1 MSRFPGWRN
10 EGMMNAQSD
19 RELLEAARRGNREAF
34 ASLVSRHQQMVCAI
48 AYSRTG
54 SYAASEDVAQD
65 TFLAAWRQIAKADL
79 PENFR
84 AWLCGTV
91 RNLAARFHRD
101 HATVAPLTAEAVDD
115 RTPPPSFE
123 LAAREEEAF
132 VWSALERLP
141 ETYRDPLVLFYRQEQ
156 SVREVAASLD
166 LSEEAVR
173 QRLTRGRTMLQDAV
187 RARVETAL
195 RGSAPGKAFT
205 IAVIAAIPA
214 ATGTAQAAAVGAAA
228 VKGGSLLTA
237 STLAALASGLSGI
250 LIGAAGA
257 WMGIKSSLDDAES
270 ATERRFLIRTG
281 IGFALL
287 ALFGSVGMIAL
298 MYFSGAMLPRHP
310 ILWGISLLLLVLV
323 FTGGMTGLGIRTRLR
338 VLEIRRA
345 ERIRRGL
352 NPEESSARFREYRSR
367 ATFLGLPLIHVNYGC
382 EARIVHGS
390 YRDPRRFGLAKG
402 WIAIGNVAVSP
413 FLAIGGVAIGGIAVG
428 GVGIGVFC
436 FSGFGLGAIVFSGAA
451 AGILAMGGMAL
462 GYIAYGGIAW
472 AWHIAMG
479 GCAVARNY
487 ALGGYAQADHAND
500 AAARALAQHSQ
511 LLITMDWLMSHIWL
525 TQLLIVLPIMIVG
538 YRLQRRMR
546 LETGGEFRES

>member
-1 MSRFPGWRN
+1 
-10 EGMMNAQSD
+10 MMNAQSD
-19 RELLEAARRGNREAF
+19 HELLDAARRGNREAF

-101 HATVAPLTAEAVDD
+101 HAPIAPLTAEAVDD
-115 RTPPPSFE
+115 RTPAPSFE

-205 IAVIAAIPA
+205 LVVLAAIPA
-214 ATGTAQAAAVGAAA
+214 ATSSAQAAAVGAAA
-228 VKGGSLLTA
+228 VKGGSLLTV

-250 LIGAAGA
+250 LVGAAGA
-257 WMGIKSSLDDAES
+257 WIGIKSSLDDAES
-270 ATERRFLIRTG
+270 ATERKYLVRAA
-281 IGFALL
+281 IGFTFLS
-287 ALFGSVGMIAL
+287 LFGAAGMIAL
-298 MYFSGAMLPRHP
+298 MYFSGPMLRSHSGF
-310 ILWGISLLLLVLV
+310 WGAFLVLV
-323 FTGGMTGLGIRTRLR
+323 ILGFVGGMIGLGFKSRLR
-338 VLEIRRA
+338 VQEIRRA

-352 NPEESSARFREYRSR
+352 NPEQIPARRREYRSR
-367 ATFLGLPLIHVNYGC
+367 ASFLGLPLIHVNYGC
-382 EARIVHGS
+382 ESGMLHGD
-390 YRDPRRFGLAKG
+390 YRDPQRFGLAKG

-413 FLAIGGVAIGGIAVG
+413 FLAIGGFAVGGIAIGGFGAG
-428 GVGIGVFC
+428 LFC
-436 FSGFGLGAIVFSGAA
+436 FSGFGLGAVVFSGIA
-451 AGILAMGGMAL
+451 AGILAMGGMAF
-462 GYIAYGGIAW
+462 GYIAYGGLAW
-472 AWHIAMG
+472 GWHIAMG
-479 GCAVARNY
+479 GAAVARDY
-487 ALGGYAQADHAND
+487 ALGGHAQAAHAND
-500 AAARALAQHSQ
+500 AAARALAQHSH
-511 LLITMDWLMSHIWL
+511 LLMSMDWLMNHVWL
-525 TQLLIVLPIMIVG
+525 TQILIILPMMIG
-538 YRLQRRMR
+538 SYRLQRKLR
-546 LETGGEFRES
+546 LQARGE